1 MKTKSFLLG
10 CAAGVIALKSAQAAD
25 LPVKAKPVQFVKLC
39 NLYGAGFYYIP
50 GTDTCI
56 KIGGYLRA
64 QVEANSFDG
73 FSAGSSNSPLG
84 PSTITDGLFNR
95 SSNGINFTGRG
106 AISVDARTESEYG
119 TIRSYLHVGYQNP
132 TSGSA
137 AVAFLSDRAFIQF
150 AGFTFGLTQSFF
162 DIFSNTELFT
172 YTNAKTSGDTYY
184 YGVTAWAYTASFGNG
199 WSGTIAAEVQHNPA
213 GVISGAIGRL

>member
-10 CAAGVIALKSAQAAD
+10 CAAGVIALTSAQAAD

-39 NLYGAGFYYIP
+39 SLYGAGFYYIP

-73 FSAGSSNSPLG
+73 FSAGSTNSPLG
-84 PSTITDGLFNR
+84 PSTITDGRFDR
-95 SSNGINFTGRG
+95 FSNGINFTGRG

-119 TIRSYLHVGYQNP
+119 TIRSYLHVGYQNA

-137 AVAFLSDRAFIQF
+137 AVSFLSDRAFIQF

-199 WSGTIAAEVQHNPA
+199 CVRHDCCRGSA
-213 GVISGAIGRL
+213 